1 MQKYEILDNCVKSVF
16 KISPLKIVMN
26 RKYFRK
32 MRSHFPVGKFEFM
45 LIW

>member
-26 RKYFRK
+26 RKYFHK